1 MNPPVWRWL
10 APLLVLLLATALRTH
25 AIGVQSLWS
34 DEGNSVVQAGRY
46 LADIAL
52 HAARDI
58 HPPGYYWLLHFWVR
72 LTGSSEFALRLF
84 SALASVLGVA
94 SVLAAGR
101 VLYGSTAGLAAA
113 LLLALN
119 GFSIWY
125 AQETRMYALLA
136 LWAAAAAL
144 ALTAL
149 LLRPGRL
156 RVLALAL
163 VNAAGLWTHYAW
175 PFVLLAQGGVA
186 ALWLAGAALR
196 HRETRDRLV
205 ALLAAAGISLLLF
218 LPWLATALARVTA
231 WPATGAALSGGMAL
245 QRLYPL
251 LAVGPSF
258 ASLTADWQAVAAGS
272 ALLLILVGSAPT
284 RQALWRG
291 GLPPVWTLAP
301 CAAFLA
307 LGLYREPNLKFL
319 LPAQAGFALW
329 AGRGFAW
336 LWSRPAT
343 LLRALALAAGALLA
357 TGMALS
363 LGPLGHDAAW
373 QRADYRG
380 LVADISAGL
389 RDEDLIVLN
398 APNQVE
404 VFRYYYRGDAEVLPV
419 PPGTGPVDEASL
431 RRLQEGVARAR
442 RVYALFWG
450 ERERDP
456 QGIVERALVDGA
468 HVADS
473 RWYGDV
479 RLVTYSVPPSLPVVV
494 LPEARFGDQ
503 VVLLRHA
510 RNALRLAAGEDLQL
524 QLDWRGD
531 APLALRYKVFL
542 QLLDAE
548 GRLVAQHDSEPAGGL
563 APTSAWAPGET
574 VVDRR
579 ALMLPEGLA
588 AGRYT
593 LIVGLY
599 TENDPGRRLPVGDAD
614 HLVVGTLEIT
624 GEMG

>member
-1 MNPPVWRWL
+1 MTPPVWRWL
-10 APLLVLLLATALRTH
+10 APLLVLLAATALRIH

-34 DEGNSVVQAGRY
+34 DEGNSVVQAGRT

-58 HPPGYYWLLHFWVR
+58 HPPGYYWMLHLWAR
-72 LTGSSEFALRLF
+72 LTGSSEFTLRLL
-84 SALASVLGVA
+84 SALVSVLGA
-94 SVLAAGR
+94 ACTLAVGR
-101 VLYGSTAGLAAA
+101 ALFGFTAGLVAA

-125 AQETRMYALLA
+125 AQEMRMYALLG
-136 LWAAAAAL
+136 LWGAAAAL

-149 LLRPGRL
+149 LLRPGRERML
-156 RVLALAL
+156 VLAL

-186 ALWLAGAALR
+186 ALWLAGASLR
-196 HRETRDRLV
+196 HMDTRRRLV
-205 ALLAAAGISLLLF
+205 ALLTAAGIALLLF
-218 LPWLATALARVTA
+218 LPWLATALERVSA

-258 ASLTADWQAVAAGS
+258 ASLTADWQAFTAGS
-272 ALLLILVGSAPT
+272 ALLLIVFGSAPA
-284 RQALWRG
+284 RRALWRG
-291 GLPPVWTLAP
+291 GLPLVWTLAP

-329 AGRGFAW
+329 AGRGFSW
-336 LWSRPAT
+336 LWSCPAP
-343 LLRALALAAGALLA
+343 LLRALALAAGALLV

-363 LGPLGHDAAW
+363 LGPLGHDAAY

-380 LVADISAGL
+380 LVADISVDL
-389 RDEDLIVLN
+389 TNEDLIVLN

-404 VFRYYYRGDAEVLPV
+404 VFRYYYRGDANVLPM

-442 RVYALFWG
+442 RVYTLYWG

-456 QGIVERALVDGA
+456 QGIVERALVAGA

-479 RLVTYSVPPSLPVVV
+479 RLVTYSVPRSLAIVETPD
-494 LPEARFGDQ
+494 AHFGDKI
-503 VVLLRHA
+503 VLLRQA

-524 QLDWRGD
+524 QLDWRAD

-548 GRLVAQHDSEPAGGL
+548 GQLVTQHDSEPAAGL
-563 APTSAWAPGET
+563 APTDAWAPGET

-579 ALMLPEGLA
+579 ALMLPEGLVP
-588 AGRYT
+588 GRYT
-593 LIVGLY
+593 MIVGLY
-599 TENDPGRRLPVGDAD
+599 TENDPGQRLPFGDAD

-624 GEMG
+624 GEKG

>member
-1 MNPPVWRWL
+1 MTPPVWRWL
-10 APLLVLLLATALRTH
+10 APLLVLLAATALRTH

-34 DEGNSVVQAGRY
+34 DEGNSVVQAGRQ
-46 LADIAL
+46 LTDIAL

-58 HPPGYYWLLHFWVR
+58 HPPGYYQALHVWTR

-94 SVLAAGR
+94 CVLAAGR
-101 VLYGSTAGLAAA
+101 VLYGFTAGLAAA

-136 LWAAAAAL
+136 LWGAAAAL

-149 LLRPGRL
+149 LLRPGRA
-156 RVLALAL
+156 RILALGL

-175 PFVLLAQGGVA
+175 PFVMLAQGGVA
-186 ALWLAGAALR
+186 ALWLAGESLR
-196 HRETRDRLV
+196 HRGTRRRLV
-205 ALLAAAGISLLLF
+205 ALLAAAGIALLLF
-218 LPWLATALARVTA
+218 LPWLATALERVSA
-231 WPATGAALSGGMAL
+231 WPATGVALSGGMAL

-258 ASLTADWQAVAAGS
+258 AGLTAEWQAVAAGS
-272 ALLLILVGSAPT
+272 ALLLILAGSAPT
-284 RQALWRG
+284 RRALWRS
-291 GLPPVWTLAP
+291 GLPLVWTLSP

-336 LWSRPAT
+336 MWSCPAP
-343 LLRALALAAGALLA
+343 LLRALALAAGALLV

-363 LGPLGHDAAW
+363 LGPLGHDTAW
-373 QRADYRG
+373 HRADYRA
-380 LVADISAGL
+380 LVADISVGL
-389 RDEDLIVLN
+389 GNEDLIVLN

-404 VFRYYYRGDAEVLPV
+404 VFHYYYRGDAEVLPM

-431 RRLQEGVARAR
+431 QRLQGGVAQAR

-450 ERERDP
+450 ESERDP
-456 QGIVERALVDGA
+456 QGIVERALVAGA

-479 RLVTYSVPPSLPVVV
+479 RLVTYSVPRSLGIVETPD
-494 LPEARFGDQ
+494 ARFGDQ
-503 VVLLRHA
+503 VVLLRHS
-510 RNALRLAAGEDLQL
+510 RNAGRLAAGEDVQL
-524 QLDWRGD
+524 QLDWRAD
-531 APLALRYKVFL
+531 AALALRYKVFL

-548 GRLVAQHDSEPAGGL
+548 GQLVAQHDSEPGGGL
-563 APTSAWAPGET
+563 APTDAWAPGET

-588 AGRYT
+588 VGRYT

-599 TENDPGRRLPVGDAD
+599 TENDPAQRLPLGDAD

-624 GEMG
+624 GEKG

>member
-1 MNPPVWRWL
+1 MTLAFWRWL
-10 APLLVLLLATALRTH
+10 APLLVLLAATALRTH

-34 DEGNSVVQAGRY
+34 DEGNSVVQAGRN
-46 LADIAL
+46 LADIAV

-58 HPPGYYWLLHFWVR
+58 HPPGYYWSLHLWAR
-72 LTGSSEFALRLF
+72 LTGDSEFALRLF
-84 SALASVLGVA
+84 SALVSVLGA
-94 SVLAAGR
+94 ACTLAAGR
-101 VLYGSTAGLAAA
+101 LLFGFTAGLAAA

-125 AQETRMYALLA
+125 AQETRMYALLG
-136 LWAAAAAL
+136 LWGAAAAL
-144 ALTAL
+144 VLTAL
-149 LLRPGRL
+149 LLRPGRM

-175 PFVLLAQGGVA
+175 PFVMLAQGGVA
-186 ALWLAGAALR
+186 LLWLGGASPR
-196 HRETRDRLV
+196 HRATRDRLV
-205 ALLAAAGISLLLF
+205 ALLAAAGFALLLF
-218 LPWLATALARVTA
+218 LPWLATALERVSA

-272 ALLLILVGSAPT
+272 ALLLILAGSVPS
-284 RQALWRG
+284 RRALWRS
-291 GLPPVWTLAP
+291 GLPLVWALTP
-301 CAAFLA
+301 CGAFLA
-307 LGLYREPNLKFL
+307 LGLYREASLKFL

-336 LWSRPAT
+336 LWSCPAP
-343 LLRALALAAGALLA
+343 LLRAFALAAGALLL
-357 TGMALS
+357 TGVALS
-363 LGPLGHDAAW
+363 LGPLGHDAAY

-380 LVADISAGL
+380 LVADISVGL
-389 RDEDLIVLN
+389 TDEDLIVLN

-404 VFRYYYRGDAEVLPV
+404 VFRYYYRGEAQVLPM
-419 PPGTGPVDEASL
+419 PPGTGPVDEESL
-431 RRLQEGVARAR
+431 RRLRGGVAQAR

-456 QGIVERALVDGA
+456 QGVVERALVEGA

-479 RLVTYSVPPSLPVVV
+479 RLVTYSVARSLPIVEM
-494 LPEARFGDQ
+494 PDARFGDH

-510 RNALRLAAGEDLQL
+510 RNALRLDAGEVLQL
-524 QLDWRGD
+524 QLDWRAEAAL
-531 APLALRYKVFL
+531 APRYKVFS
-542 QLLDAE
+542 QLLDAD
-548 GRLVAQHDSEPAGGL
+548 GVLVAQNDNVPGGGL
-563 APTSAWAPGET
+563 APTDTWAPGET

-599 TENDPGRRLPVGDAD
+599 TESDPGQRLPVGDAD

-624 GEMG
+624 GEKG